1 MKILKKL
8 LDYLKKEDDS
18 NIKFLELSKLSSVKI
33 SIIVPVYMAEK
44 YLHRCVDSLL
54 AQTFQD
60 FEILLIDDGSPDNSG
75 EICDIYAQKDLR
87 VRVFHKENGGVSS
100 ARQCGIDNAYG
111 EYTIHVDPDDWVEP
125 TMLEE
130 LYEKVKKDDVDMLIC
145 DYYEDYTDK
154 SIYIK
159 QEPSSLESD
168 IVLKEHFKEL
178 HGSCC
183 NKLIRRSCYERYNI
197 SFPLDLTCSEDLYV
211 CVSLLKHPI
220 TVAYLPKAFYHY
232 TQDVNTNSL
241 VKRIKT
247 YEERLLIKEKFC
259 QLMSGHKYYNI
270 CLNTMVTLLVSNSYI
285 KRLFSSD
292 EFKEKF
298 YIYRQIILLNND
310 VVWHYRLRLYLSCI
324 GYYRLVLYLQNII
337 YKCRSYIFFRK

>member
-1 MKILKKL
+1 MVPK
-8 LDYLKKEDDS
+8 
-18 NIKFLELSKLSSVKI
+18 V
-33 SIIVPVYMAEK
+33 SIIVPVYKAEE
-44 YLHRCVDSLL
+44 YLYRCIDSIL
-54 AQTFQD
+54 AQTFTD
-60 FEILLIDDGSPDNSG
+60 FELLLIDDGSPDKSG
-75 EICDIYAQKDLR
+75 VICDTYALKDSR
-87 VRVFHKENGGVSS
+87 IRVFHKENGGVSS
-100 ARQCGIDNAYG
+100 ARQCGVDNAYG
-111 EYTIHVDPDDWVEP
+111 EYSIHIDPDDWVEP

-130 LYEKVKKDDVDMLIC
+130 LYSKAKLDDVDMLIC
-145 DYYEDYTDK
+145 DYYEDYADK

-159 QEPSSLESD
+159 QEPSSLDSD
-168 IVLKEHFKEL
+168 IVLKELFKRL

-183 NKLIRRSCYERYNI
+183 NKLIRHSCYEHYNV
-197 SFPLDLTCSEDLYV
+197 SFPLDLTCNEDQYV

-220 TVAYLPKAFYHY
+220 KIAYLPKAFYHY

-270 CLNTMVTLLVSNSYI
+270 CLNTMVTLMVINSYN

-298 YIYRQIILLNND
+298 YNYRRIVLFNND
-310 VVWHYRLRLYLSCI
+310 ITWHYRIRLYFSCI
-324 GYYRLVLYLQNII
+324 GYYRLVLYLEDIV
-337 YKCRSYIFFRK
+337 YKCKNYLLHRKL